1 MPFPQIFIR
10 FAVLATLMF
19 ALSSTVSAETRLEAR
34 GVGFVDVAPD
44 QVKFSASVTKI
55 NRSAVDAQTKVNN
68 TVSRLEKAI
77 GKFNLNKD
85 SIDSSALSVNPEYR
99 WDADGRKQVFV
110 GYRVSRNLTFTAND
124 VSEIGAIMS
133 SLTASG
139 ATHVNTPQLAYS
151 QPDNAQQQALRN
163 AVANALSVVRTM
175 ASAAELTIQGIDSI
189 TEGNGYSADPFES
202 LMRAEPASALDAA
215 PQVSVSTLRYTA
227 EVNVVATAN

>member
-1 MPFPQIFIR
+1 MALKTYSTSFL
-10 FAVLATLMF
+10 ALVVLLF
-19 ALSSTVSAETRLEAR
+19 VLSSTVSAETQLKAR
-34 GVGFVDVAPD
+34 GSGFVDVIPD
-44 QVKFSASVTKI
+44 QVNFSASVTEV
-55 NRSAVDAQTKVNN
+55 NRNAVEAQERVNS
-68 TVSRLEKAI
+68 TIATLEKAI
-77 GKFNLNKD
+77 GKFNLNED

-139 ATHVNTPQLAYS
+139 ATQVNPPQLAYS
-151 QPDNAQQQALRN
+151 QPDDAQQQALRN

-175 ASAAELTIQGIDSI
+175 ASTAELTIQGINSI

-202 LMRAEPASALDAA
+202 LMRAEPASAVDAA

-227 EVNVVATAN
+227 AVNIVATAN

>member
-1 MPFPQIFIR
+1 MAFPQIFIR

-19 ALSSTVSAETRLEAR
+19 ALSSTASAETRLEAR

-44 QVKFSASVTKI
+44 QVKFSASVTKL

-77 GKFNLNKD
+77 AKFNLNEN

-124 VSEIGAIMS
+124 VSEIGAIVS

-139 ATHVNTPQLAYS
+139 ATQVNTPQLAYS

-175 ASAAELTIQGIDSI
+175 ASAAEFTIQGINSI

-202 LMRAEPASALDAA
+202 LMRAEPASAVDAV
-215 PQVSVSTLRYTA
+215 PQVSVSTLRFTA

>member
-55 NRSAVDAQTKVNN
+55 NRSAVDAQSKVNN

-139 ATHVNTPQLAYS
+139 ATQVNTPQLAYS

-175 ASAAELTIQGIDSI
+175 ASAAELTIQGINSI